1 MTERALRDELE
12 ALHAAILQ
20 ERARLAAPAHEELSQ
35 TRAALQ
41 AEIATLTER
50 LTAAGSQRAARE
62 EKTRTR
68 LEETRDARKELA
80 RARAEISDRQP
91 LGDPLAESRS
101 NWEDPRAGC
110 GVGLLVMLSFVTAA
124 AGWWLS

>member
-50 LTAAGSQRAARE
+50 LTTAVSQRTARE
-62 EKTRTR
+62 EKTRLR
-68 LEETRDARKELA
+68 REETKAARQELA
-80 RARAEISDRQP
+80 EARAEIGDRQP

-101 NWEDPRAGC
+101 NWEDPKAGC
-110 GVGLLVMLSFVTAA
+110 GIAMLVMLSFVTAA
-124 AGWWLS
+124 GWWLS